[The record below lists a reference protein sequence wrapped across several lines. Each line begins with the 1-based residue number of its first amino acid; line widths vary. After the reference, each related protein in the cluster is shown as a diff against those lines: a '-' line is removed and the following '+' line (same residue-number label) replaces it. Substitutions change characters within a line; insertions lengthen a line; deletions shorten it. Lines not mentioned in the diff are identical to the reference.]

1 MKITH
6 LSIYQISDEQVFDN
20 VNSYKELNDAIK
32 TFGEFGGNPGSD
44 EYNTRVGNAFEIF
57 TQFFCLKYGDT
68 PLIGI
73 KNITDTSD
81 DAFTVGYD
89 FTYNSFY
96 DKPGQIQ
103 SKWRSNPSHQFTIGE
118 LATNSAIASDND
130 IEKDNNILFTNL
142 DDTDDLFHYS
152 YKTARNKR
160 RVFGRN
166 SQEELINRDPNFWND
181 FRKCIKDSSKNDFE
195 NPFTPRDIQNW
206 ILNGVT
212 NNGVTYEG
220 TESVLNGTYNKGK
233 IEASTGAGKTLCQ
246 FYNIDRSFKE
256 YNKSLAVMI
265 LPTRSLISQSFR
277 EFYLWKMFGDDNG
290 QSNVSCLII
299 MSGSK
304 PRYNDQIAD
313 VLQTLSIDESIKF
326 VSDRIALGRKVVIF
340 TTMKSHGLKYS
351 DIIDGLK
358 EKDIRVGLE
367 IVDEYHNVI
376 STSAERKE
384 QLEIAEYL
392 KNSELRTDG
401 ALFYS
406 ASNKGGQIL
415 SSFNEEL
422 FGKLLCKVTR
432 NDLRLRGYVAP
443 KLVFKIIRV
452 KNKSN
457 DSESRRDAS
466 RIKLDIDKAQS
477 EAVAI
482 ISAYKDLS
490 TYYKNPNLITF
501 GDHVEGCRY
510 ISENPEVHSNL
521 PGVKNHFMASE
532 TSNGD
537 RDNILR
543 DIRESGGN
551 ILHQH
556 SVAKEGINVNNLH
569 GSVIGR
575 NMSIISLQQSIGR
588 SDRALYIDTVNLLNG
603 KISLDNPEGW
613 IKYYNLV
620 YVIVDSDESFYQ
632 RVKEIIGYLLDQGI
646 PESEWDI
653 SELEDDGKGGA
664 EYKKP
669 DFSPTIGVSVKFD
682 KKKFNDM
689 IQQVKIEIIEEEKK
703 IQEDLEEQKERDFLE
718 SLSPEDRNKYILE
731 QEFGLKIV

>member
-1 MKITH
+1 MNMIKITH
-6 LSIYQISDEQVFDN
+6 LSIFQISDEKVFDN
-20 VNSYKELNDAIK
+20 VNSYRELNDAIK
-32 TFGEFGGNPGSD
+32 AFGGLNSD
-44 EYNTRVGNAFEIF
+44 EYNNRVGNAFEIF
-57 TQFFCLKYGDT
+57 TQFFCLKYGDG

-81 DAFTVGYD
+81 DAFTIGYD
-89 FTYNSFY
+89 FTFNSLY

-103 SKWRSNPSHQFTIGE
+103 SKWRNNPTHQFTLGE
-118 LATNSAIASDND
+118 LSTNSAIASDMD

-142 DDTDDLFHYS
+142 DDTDNLFHYS

-166 SQEELINRDPNFWND
+166 SQEELIKRDPNFWND
-181 FRKCIKDSSKNDFE
+181 FRKCIQESSKNEFE
-195 NPFTPRDIQNW
+195 NPYTPRDIQDW
-206 ILNGVT
+206 ILNGIT
-212 NNGVTYEG
+212 NNGVKYEG
-220 TESVLNGTYNKGK
+220 TESVLNGKYTKGK
-233 IEASTGAGKTLCQ
+233 VEASTGAGKTLCQ

-256 YNKSLAVMI
+256 YNKNVAVMI

-277 EFYLWKMFGDDNG
+277 EFYLWKMFGDDNV

-313 VLQTLSIDESIKF
+313 VLQTLDIDKCIEF
-326 VSDRIALGRKVVIF
+326 VSDRISLGRKVVIF

-358 EKDIRVGLE
+358 EKGIRVGLE

-376 STSAERKE
+376 STSAERKD

-415 SSFNEEL
+415 SSFNEQL

-432 NDLRLRGYVAP
+432 NDLRIRGYVAP

-452 KNKSN
+452 KNKLN
-457 DSESRRDAS
+457 DSESHRDAS

-510 ISENPEVHSNL
+510 ISQNSEVHTNL

-537 RDNILR
+537 RDNILSN
-543 DIRESGGN
+543 IRESGGN

-569 GSVIGR
+569 GGIIGR
-575 NMSIISLQQSIGR
+575 NMSIISLQQTIGR
-588 SDRALYIDTVNLLNG
+588 SDRGLYTDLLKLING
-603 KISLDNPEGW
+603 EISLDNPDGW
-613 IKYYNLV
+613 EKYYNLI
-620 YVIVDSDESFYQ
+620 YVTVDSDESFYQ

-646 PESEWDI
+646 PETEWDI
-653 SELEDDGKGGA
+653 SELQDDGKGGA

-669 DFSPTIGVSVKFD
+669 DFSPTIGVNVKFD

-703 IQEDLEEQKERDFLE
+703 IQIELAENLERDELN
-718 SLSPEDRNKYILE
+718 SLSKLDL
-731 QEFGLKIV
+731 LKQRL

>member
-1 MKITH
+1 MNITH
-6 LSIYQISDEQVFDN
+6 LSVYQVSKENVFEN
-20 VNSYKELNDAIK
+20 VNSYKELNDSIRSY
-32 TFGEFGGNPGSD
+32 GEVAESEE
-44 EYNTRVGNAFEIF
+44 EYRNRVGSAFEIF

-103 SKWRSNPSHQFTIGE
+103 SKWRNNPTHQFTIGE

-142 DDTDDLFHYS
+142 DDTDNLFHFS

-160 RVFGRN
+160 RVIGRN
-166 SQEELINRDPNFWND
+166 SQEELIKRDPNFWDD
-181 FRKCIKDSSKNDFE
+181 FRKCIRDSSKNEFK
-195 NPFTPRDIQNW
+195 NPFSPRDIQSW
-206 ILNGVT
+206 ILDGIT

-220 TESVLNGTYNKGK
+220 TKSVLNGKYSKGK

-246 FYNIDRSFKE
+246 FYNIDKSFNE
-256 YNKSLAVMI
+256 YNKNLAVMI

-277 EFYLWKMFGDDNG
+277 EFYSWKMFGDDNG
-290 QSNVSCLII
+290 QNNVSCLII
-299 MSGSK
+299 MSGAK

-313 VLQTLSIDESIKF
+313 VLQTLNIDESIKF
-326 VSDRIALGRKVVIF
+326 VSDRISLGRKVVIF

-358 EKDIRVGLE
+358 ERGIRVGLE

-392 KNSELRTDG
+392 RNSELRTDG

-422 FGKLLCKVTR
+422 FGKLLCRVTR

-443 KLVFKIIRV
+443 KLVVKITRV
-452 KNKSN
+452 DNKSN
-457 DSESRRDAS
+457 SSESRRDAS

-482 ISAYKDLS
+482 ISAYRDLS
-490 TYYKNPNLITF
+490 KYYDRPNLITF

-510 ISENPEVHSNL
+510 ISDNKEVHSNL

-543 DIRESGGN
+543 EIRESGGN

-569 GSVIGR
+569 GSIIGR

-588 SDRALYIDTVNLLNG
+588 SDRALYIDTDNLQKG
-603 KISLDNPEGW
+603 KISLDSPEGW

-620 YVIVDSDESFYQ
+620 YVIVDSDDSFYQ
-632 RVKEIIGYLLDQGI
+632 RFREIIGYLLDQGI

-653 SELEDDGKGGA
+653 SELDDDSKGGT

-669 DFSPTIGVSVKFD
+669 DFSPQISVNIGFD

-689 IQQVKIEIIEEEKK
+689 IQQVKIEVIEYQKK
-703 IQEDLEEQKERDFLE
+703 IQKELVENLEREKLN
-718 SLSPEDRNKYILE
+718 SLSKLE
-731 QEFGLKIV
+731 LLKQKISL

>member
-6 LSIYQISDEQVFDN
+6 LSIYQISKENVFEN
-20 VNSYKELNDAIK
+20 VNSYKELNDSIK
-32 TFGEFGGNPGSD
+32 SYGEIGRSQGED
-44 EYNTRVGNAFEIF
+44 EYRNRVGAAFEIF
-57 TQFFCLKYGDT
+57 TQFFCLRNGDS

-81 DAFTVGYD
+81 DAFNVGYD
-89 FTYNSFY
+89 FTFTSLY

-103 SKWRSNPSHQFTIGE
+103 SKWRSNPTHQFTFGE
-118 LATNSAIASDND
+118 LATNSAIAADMD
-130 IEKDNNILFTNL
+130 IEKDNNILFTNI
-142 DDTDDLFHYS
+142 DDTDDLFHYK
-152 YKTARNKR
+152 YKTPRNRR

-166 SQEELINRDPNFWND
+166 SQEELIKRDPNFWDD
-181 FRKCIKDSSKNDFE
+181 FRKCIKESAKNDFE
-195 NPFTPRDIQNW
+195 NPYTPRDIQNW

-212 NNGVTYEG
+212 NNGLTYEG
-220 TESVLNGTYNKGK
+220 TESVLNGKYSKGK

-256 YNKSLAVMI
+256 YNKNLSVMI
-265 LPTRSLISQSFR
+265 LPTRSLISQTFG
-277 EFYLWKMFGDDNG
+277 EFYKWKMFGDG
-290 QSNVSCLII
+290 IIESNVSCLII

-313 VLQTLSIDESIKF
+313 VLQTLSIEESIKF
-326 VSDRIALGRKVVIF
+326 VSDRISLGKKVVIF

-358 EKDIRVGLE
+358 EKGIRVGLE

-376 STSAERKE
+376 STSSERKE

-422 FGKLLCKVTR
+422 FGKLLCKVNR
-432 NDLRLRGYVAP
+432 NDLRIRGYVAP

-490 TYYKNPNLITF
+490 TYYNDPNLITF

-510 ISENPEVHSNL
+510 ISENPEVHTNL
-521 PGVKNHFMASE
+521 PGIKNHFMASE

-588 SDRALYIDTVNLLNG
+588 SDRGLYNDLLHLQNG
-603 KISLDNPEGW
+603 KISLDSPDGW
-613 IKYYNLV
+613 AKYYNLV

-646 PESEWDI
+646 PETEWDI

-669 DFSPTIGVSVKFD
+669 DFSPSIGVNVKFD
-682 KKKFNDM
+682 KKKFDQM

-703 IQEDLEEQKERDFLE
+703 IQEDLEESLEREKLN
-718 SLSPEDRNKYILE
+718 SLSKLDL
-731 QEFGLKIV
+731 LKQSL

>member
-1 MKITH
+1 MNMIKITH
-6 LSIYQISDEQVFDN
+6 LSIFQISDEKVFDN
-20 VNSYKELNDAIK
+20 VNSYRELNDAIK
-32 TFGEFGGNPGSD
+32 AFGGLNTD
-44 EYNTRVGNAFEIF
+44 EYNNRVGNAFEIF
-57 TQFFCLKYGDT
+57 TQFFCLKYGDG

-81 DAFTVGYD
+81 DAFTIGYD
-89 FTYNSFY
+89 FTFNSLY

-103 SKWRSNPSHQFTIGE
+103 SKWRNNPTHQFTLGE
-118 LATNSAIASDND
+118 LSTNSAIASDMD

-142 DDTDDLFHYS
+142 DDTDNLFHYS

-166 SQEELINRDPNFWND
+166 SQEELIKRDPNFWND
-181 FRKCIKDSSKNDFE
+181 FRKCIQESSKNEFE
-195 NPFTPRDIQNW
+195 NPYTPRDIQDW
-206 ILNGVT
+206 ILNGIT
-212 NNGVTYEG
+212 NNGVKYEG
-220 TESVLNGTYNKGK
+220 TESVLNGKYTKGK
-233 IEASTGAGKTLCQ
+233 VEASTGAGKTLCQ

-256 YNKSLAVMI
+256 YNKNVAVMI

-277 EFYLWKMFGDDNG
+277 EFYLWKMFGDDNV

-313 VLQTLSIDESIKF
+313 VLQTLDIDKCIEF
-326 VSDRIALGRKVVIF
+326 VSDRISLGRKVVIF

-358 EKDIRVGLE
+358 EKGIRVGLE

-376 STSAERKE
+376 STSAERKD

-415 SSFNEEL
+415 SSFNEQL

-432 NDLRLRGYVAP
+432 NDLRIRGYVAP

-452 KNKSN
+452 KNKLN

-510 ISENPEVHSNL
+510 ISQNSEVHTNL

-537 RDNILR
+537 RDNILSN
-543 DIRESGGN
+543 IRESGGN

-569 GSVIGR
+569 GGIIGR
-575 NMSIISLQQSIGR
+575 NMSIISLQQTIGS
-588 SDRALYIDTVNLLNG
+588 SDRGLYTDLLKLING
-603 KISLDNPEGW
+603 EISLDNPDGW
-613 IKYYNLV
+613 EKYYNLI
-620 YVIVDSDESFYQ
+620 YVTVDSDESFYQ

-646 PESEWDI
+646 PETEWDI
-653 SELEDDGKGGA
+653 SELQDDGKGGA

-669 DFSPTIGVSVKFD
+669 DFSPTIGVNVKFD

-703 IQEDLEEQKERDFLE
+703 IQIELAENLERDELN
-718 SLSPEDRNKYILE
+718 SLSKLDL
-731 QEFGLKIV
+731 LKQRL

>member
-6 LSIYQISDEQVFDN
+6 LSIYQVSKENVFGN
-20 VNSYKELNDAIK
+20 VNSYKELNDSIK
-32 TFGEFGGNPGSD
+32 SYGEIGRSESED
-44 EYNTRVGNAFEIF
+44 EYKNRVGAAFEIF
-57 TQFFCLKYGDT
+57 TQFFCLKYGET

-81 DAFTVGYD
+81 DAFTMGYD
-89 FTYNSFY
+89 FTFNSLY

-103 SKWRSNPSHQFTIGE
+103 SKWRNNPTHQFTISE
-118 LATNSAIASDND
+118 LATNSAIASDMD

-142 DDTDDLFHYS
+142 DDTDNLFHYL

-166 SQEELINRDPNFWND
+166 SQEELIKRDPNFWND
-181 FRKCIKDSSKNDFE
+181 FRKCIQDSSKNDFE
-195 NPFTPRDIQNW
+195 NPFIPRDIQNW

-220 TESVLNGTYNKGK
+220 TESVLNGKYSKGK
-233 IEASTGAGKTLCQ
+233 VEASTGAGKTLCQ

-256 YNKSLAVMI
+256 YDKNLAVMI

-290 QSNVSCLII
+290 RSNVSCLII

-326 VSDRIALGRKVVIF
+326 VSDRITLGRKVVIF

-392 KNSELRTDG
+392 KNSEFRTDG

-432 NDLRLRGYVAP
+432 NDLRIRGYVAP

-452 KNKSN
+452 KNKLN

-490 TYYKNPNLITF
+490 TYYEYPNLITF

-510 ISENPEVHSNL
+510 ISQNSEVHTNL

-537 RDNILR
+537 RDNILSN
-543 DIRESGGN
+543 IRESGGN

-569 GSVIGR
+569 GGIIGR
-575 NMSIISLQQSIGR
+575 NMSIISLQQTIGR
-588 SDRALYIDTVNLLNG
+588 SDRGLYTDLLKLING
-603 KISLDNPEGW
+603 EISLDSPDGW
-613 IKYYNLV
+613 EKYYNLI
-620 YVIVDSDESFYQ
+620 YVTVDSDESFYQ

-646 PESEWDI
+646 PETEWDI
-653 SELEDDGKGGA
+653 SELQDDGKGGA

-669 DFSPTIGVSVKFD
+669 DFSPTIGVNVKFD

-689 IQQVKIEIIEEEKK
+689 IQQVKIEIIEEENRIK
-703 IQEDLEEQKERDFLE
+703 EDLEESLEREKLN
-718 SLSPEDRNKYILE
+718 SLSKLDL
-731 QEFGLKIV
+731 LKQSL

>member
-1 MKITH
+1 MIKITH
-6 LSIYQISDEQVFDN
+6 LSIFQISDEKVFDN
-20 VNSYKELNDAIK
+20 VNSYRELNDAIK
-32 TFGEFGGNPGSD
+32 AFGGLNSD
-44 EYNTRVGNAFEIF
+44 EYNNRVGNAFEIF
-57 TQFFCLKYGDT
+57 TQFFCLKYGDG

-81 DAFTVGYD
+81 DAFTIGYD
-89 FTYNSFY
+89 FTFNSLY

-103 SKWRSNPSHQFTIGE
+103 SKWRNNPTHQFTLGE
-118 LATNSAIASDND
+118 LSTNSAIASDMD

-142 DDTDDLFHYS
+142 DDTDNLFHYS

-166 SQEELINRDPNFWND
+166 SQEELIKRDPNFWND
-181 FRKCIKDSSKNDFE
+181 FRKCIQESSKNEFE
-195 NPFTPRDIQNW
+195 NPYTPRDIQDW
-206 ILNGVT
+206 ILNGIT
-212 NNGVTYEG
+212 NNGVKYEG
-220 TESVLNGTYNKGK
+220 TESVLNGKYTKGK
-233 IEASTGAGKTLCQ
+233 VEASTGAGKTLCQ

-256 YNKSLAVMI
+256 YNKNVAVMI

-277 EFYLWKMFGDDNG
+277 EFYLWKMFGDDNV

-313 VLQTLSIDESIKF
+313 VLQTLDIDKCIEF
-326 VSDRIALGRKVVIF
+326 VSDRISLGRKVVIF

-358 EKDIRVGLE
+358 EKGIRVGLE

-376 STSAERKE
+376 STSAERKD

-415 SSFNEEL
+415 SSFNEQL

-432 NDLRLRGYVAP
+432 NDLRIRGYVAP

-452 KNKSN
+452 KNKLN
-457 DSESRRDAS
+457 DSESHRDAS

-510 ISENPEVHSNL
+510 ISQNSEVHTNL

-537 RDNILR
+537 RDNILSN
-543 DIRESGGN
+543 IRESGGN

-569 GSVIGR
+569 GGIIGR
-575 NMSIISLQQSIGR
+575 NMSIISLQQTIGR
-588 SDRALYIDTVNLLNG
+588 SDRGLYTDLLKLING
-603 KISLDNPEGW
+603 EISLDNPDGW
-613 IKYYNLV
+613 EKYYNLI
-620 YVIVDSDESFYQ
+620 YVTVDSDESFYQ

-646 PESEWDI
+646 PETEWDI
-653 SELEDDGKGGA
+653 SELQDDGKGGA

-669 DFSPTIGVSVKFD
+669 DFSPTIGVNVKFD

-703 IQEDLEEQKERDFLE
+703 IQIELAENLERDELN
-718 SLSPEDRNKYILE
+718 SLSKLDL
-731 QEFGLKIV
+731 LKQRL